1 MTPLTP
7 PLSCEYEYEANIDMK
22 SPDTNTLETLPYETD
37 PNLHKP
43 ASEKKVTSLN
53 DNDMNSNSAAKSLEV
68 EELEA
73 IQPQEETFPQQLM
86 NLLESETC
94 DDIDAIRCPTTAH
107 NVMNGNVGEKVIE
120 LLIDDSFIIRDKITL
135 EQEVLPKYF
144 DDKCKFMSFVRKLY
158 R

>member
-1 MTPLTP
+1 MTPPTP
-7 PLSCEYEYEANIDMK
+7 PLSCEYKANINTNMK
-22 SPDTNTLETLPYETD
+22 PADTNMLATLPYETD

-43 ASEKKVTSLN
+43 ASEKKVTSP
-53 DNDMNSNSAAKSLEV
+53 NDMNSNSAAKSLE
-68 EELEA
+68 ELKA

-94 DDIDAIRCPTTAH
+94 DDIDAIRCPTTTL
-107 NVMNGNVGEKVIE
+107 NDLNGNVGEKVIE
-120 LLIDDSFIIRDKITL
+120 WLIDDSFIIRDKITL

>member
-1 MTPLTP
+1 
-7 PLSCEYEYEANIDMK
+7 MK
-22 SPDTNTLETLPYETD
+22 
-37 PNLHKP
+37 
-43 ASEKKVTSLN
+43 
-53 DNDMNSNSAAKSLEV
+53 
-68 EELEA
+68 A

-107 NVMNGNVGEKVIE
+107 NVMNGNVGEKGIE
-120 LLIDDSFIIRDKITL
+120 WLIDDSFIIRDKITL

-144 DDKCKFMSFVRKLY
+144 DDNCKFMSFVRKLY

>member
-1 MTPLTP
+1 MTPPTP
-7 PLSCEYEYEANIDMK
+7 PLSCEYKANIKTNMK
-22 SPDTNTLETLPYETD
+22 PADTNMLATLPYETD
-37 PNLHKP
+37 PNLHKHKP
-43 ASEKKVTSLN
+43 AGEKKVTSP
-53 DNDMNSNSAAKSLEV
+53 NDMNSNSAAKSLE
-68 EELEA
+68 ELKA

-120 LLIDDSFIIRDKITL
+120 WLIDDSFIIRDKITL

>member
-1 MTPLTP
+1 
-7 PLSCEYEYEANIDMK
+7 MK
-22 SPDTNTLETLPYETD
+22 
-37 PNLHKP
+37 
-43 ASEKKVTSLN
+43 
-53 DNDMNSNSAAKSLEV
+53 
-68 EELEA
+68 A

-107 NVMNGNVGEKVIE
+107 NGMNGNVGEKVIE
-120 LLIDDSFIIRDKITL
+120 WLIDDSFIIRDKITL

-144 DDKCKFMSFVRKLY
+144 DDNCKFMSFVRKLY